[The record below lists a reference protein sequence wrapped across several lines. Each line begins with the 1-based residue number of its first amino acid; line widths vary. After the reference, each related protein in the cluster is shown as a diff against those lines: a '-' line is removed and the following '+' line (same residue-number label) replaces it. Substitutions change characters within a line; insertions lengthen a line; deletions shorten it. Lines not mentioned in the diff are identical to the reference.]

1 MTELRRPNLPQG
13 RLKEFND
20 ALHDLRL
27 RAGQPSLRTIWKAMG
42 KGSSHSRIHDVF
54 SSERLPAWDFVVIV
68 VETLCDQV
76 SELSA
81 TAELPRLHA
90 LWVSACRNDDQ
101 PAASTR
107 SQSEREA
114 IAPHFIEVCETLLAL
129 GSLHDPVD
137 RSLLIQFLQEE
148 LRDSRLEVP
157 DAATQRLWTLA
168 LVDQIR
174 WIPNGLKELVRVCDH
189 LEGDSRGVRRLR
201 EISDLVYGSLNAPEI
216 PPAEGK
222 RPS

>member
-1 MTELRRPNLPQG
+1 VRTPA
-13 RLKEFND
+13 FTAS
-20 ALHDLRL
+20 ALLAAVKYPVL
-27 RAGQPSLRTIWKAMG
+27 VEACTVGWAARAG
-42 KGSSHSRIHDVF
+42 
-54 SSERLPAWDFVVIV
+54 
-68 VETLCDQV
+68 
-76 SELSA
+76 
-81 TAELPRLHA
+81 A

-101 PAASTR
+101 PAASKR

-114 IAPHFIEVCETLLAL
+114 IAPHFIDVCETLLAL
-129 GSLHDPVD
+129 GSLHDPVG

-216 PPAEGK
+216 PPAEGMK
-222 RPS
+222 PS